1 MTGKDGR
8 RFEMASA
15 SQDAVHP
22 SPRHPV
28 TLSPAPVWD
37 DAANERERRKARV
50 RTFASRGVLYV
61 TATMFALFAALPF
74 AWMVLTVFKT
84 NTDLYNPN
92 QNPFLYN
99 EPPTL
104 ANITYLFENTQ
115 YATFVRN
122 TLIVSVLVVIITLVG
137 AVPAAYSL
145 SRLAGRW
152 GVGLGIAI
160 FLVYL
165 VPPTLLFIPLSRVVA
180 ELGIRNT
187 WWSMVVVYPS
197 FTIPFCTWLLMGFF
211 KSIPR
216 DIEEQAMIDGYSRLG
231 AIWRTVLP
239 VSIPGLLTVVVFS
252 FALTMHEFVYA
263 LAFVTSS
270 DQKTISI
277 GVTTELIRG
286 DVFFW
291 QSLMAAAAIV
301 AIPMALLYNI
311 FLDRFISGFTLG
323 AVKG

>member
-1 MTGKDGR
+1 MSR
-8 RFEMASA
+8 W
-15 SQDAVHP
+15 
-22 SPRHPV
+22 RHV
-28 TLSPAPVWD
+28 AG
-37 DAANERERRKARV
+37 
-50 RTFASRGVLYV
+50 RGVLYA
-61 TATMFALFAALPF
+61 TALFFALFAALPF
-74 AWMVLTVFKT
+74 AWMILTIFKQ
-84 NTDLYNPN
+84 NSDLYDPN
-92 QNPFLYN
+92 NNPFLYN
-99 EPPTL
+99 DPPTL
-104 ANITYLFENTQ
+104 DHITYLFEKTQ
-115 YATFVRN
+115 YLTFVRN
-122 TLIVSVLVVIITLVG
+122 TVIVSVLVVIITLIG

-145 SRLAGRW
+145 TRLAGRW
-152 GVGLGIAI
+152 GEGLGMLI

-180 ELGIRNT
+180 DLGLRNT
-187 WWSMVVVYPS
+187 WWAMVLVYPS

-211 KSIPR
+211 KSIPK
-216 DIEEQAMIDGYSRLG
+216 DTEEQAMIDGYSRLG

-239 VSIPGLLTVVVFS
+239 VSIPGLLTVIVFS

-291 QSLMAAAAIV
+291 QSLMAAAALV
-301 AIPMALLYNI
+301 AIPVALIYNV
-311 FLDRFISGFTLG
+311 FLDRFIAGFTLG

>member
-1 MTGKDGR
+1 MSR
-8 RFEMASA
+8 W
-15 SQDAVHP
+15 
-22 SPRHPV
+22 RHV
-28 TLSPAPVWD
+28 AG
-37 DAANERERRKARV
+37 
-50 RTFASRGVLYV
+50 RGVLYA
-61 TATMFALFAALPF
+61 TALFFALFAALPF
-74 AWMVLTVFKT
+74 AWMILTIFKQ
-84 NTDLYNPN
+84 NSDLYDPN
-92 QNPFLYN
+92 NNPFLYN
-99 EPPTL
+99 DPPTL
-104 ANITYLFENTQ
+104 DHIMYLFEKTQ
-115 YATFVRN
+115 YLTFVRN
-122 TLIVSVLVVIITLVG
+122 TVIVSVLVVIITLIG

-145 SRLAGRW
+145 TRLAGRW
-152 GVGLGIAI
+152 GEGLGMLI

-180 ELGIRNT
+180 DLGLRNT
-187 WWSMVVVYPS
+187 WWAMVLVYPS

-211 KSIPR
+211 KSIPK
-216 DIEEQAMIDGYSRLG
+216 DTEEQAMIDGYSRLG

-239 VSIPGLLTVVVFS
+239 VSIPGLLTVIVFS

-291 QSLMAAAAIV
+291 QSLMAAAALV
-301 AIPMALLYNI
+301 AIPVALIYNV
-311 FLDRFISGFTLG
+311 FLDRFIAGFTLG